1 MNGTQW
7 TAFRQTTPNHFLAE
21 LMETPDTIRRF
32 WFGDHASDAAVA
44 ADKSS
49 LWWSKN
55 AETDARI
62 RHHFEDMVIKAGQRE
77 LDGWAAT
84 PDGRL
89 ALILLTDQFPRN
101 IYRDSGKAFA
111 FDALA
116 RAWCREGLALG
127 VDAMLRP
134 IERVFFY
141 LPLEHSES
149 VSDQAQAVELFQ
161 SLAAQAA
168 PDAKA
173 TFDGFLDFARR
184 HKIIIDRFGRFPH
197 RNRLLDRAS
206 TPEEAA
212 FLAQPGSSF

>member
-1 MNGTQW
+1 
-7 TAFRQTTPNHFLAE
+7 
-21 LMETPDTIRRF
+21 METPGSIRRF
-32 WFGDHASDAAVA
+32 WFGDNNGDAAVA

-55 AETDARI
+55 PETDALI
-62 RHHFEDMVIKAGQRE
+62 RKRFEATVAMAGQRE

-84 PDGRL
+84 PEGRL

-116 RAWCREGLALG
+116 RAWCKEGLALG
-127 VDAMLRP
+127 ADAMLRP

-149 VSDQAQAVELFQ
+149 VADQARAVELFQ
-161 SLAAQAA
+161 SLAAQSA

-173 TFDGFLDFARR
+173 SFDGFLDFARR